1 MGHAHYSQ
9 LNEHAIGSRR
19 IKAKQSTS
27 AEVSVV
33 KSLIRLHGYYL
44 HISFSHMP
52 SDVYIFTVTENMH
65 VQ

>member
-9 LNEHAIGSRR
+9 SNEHVIGGRR

-27 AEVSVV
+27 AKDSVV
-33 KSLIRLHGYYL
+33 KSLIRLHSYYL

-52 SDVYIFTVTENMH
+52 YDVYIFTVTENMH